1 MTDRMDVVQWGHT
14 PGGKAFPKR
23 IGSATPKKNKPGE
36 WRIYLD
42 ALPLSALNRDGTKL
56 ECVIEL
62 LTPLER
68 DAGTSESNAPA
79 SGDFDDDVGF

>member
-42 ALPLSALNRDGTKL
+42 ALPMPGLKRDKDKV

-62 LTPLER
+62 LTPRER
-68 DAGTSESNAPA
+68 DAGTHESNAPA
-79 SGDFDDDVGF
+79 GGDFDDEVNF